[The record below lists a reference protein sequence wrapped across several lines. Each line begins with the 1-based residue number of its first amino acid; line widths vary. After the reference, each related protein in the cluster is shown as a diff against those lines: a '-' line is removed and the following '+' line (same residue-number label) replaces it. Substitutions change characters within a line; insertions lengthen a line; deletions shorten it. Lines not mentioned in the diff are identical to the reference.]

1 MNISPELLQKF
12 NTLKAGKV
20 YYGEFAKDSSE
31 HAAIVVTVH
40 NEIVHYF
47 CFTSQELTVKRYTQK
62 DPLASVSLTKD
73 ESDLIFGAGSKQ
85 TYIYC
90 GRNNWGHLYEKEFL
104 QFLSSGRI
112 TLKAE
117 LPSDLFERIKTAIK
131 SSKTMT
137 KTILDEIG
145 L

>member
-47 CFTSQELTVKRYTQK
+47 CFTSQELTVKR
-62 DPLASVSLTKD
+62 
-73 ESDLIFGAGSKQ
+73 
-85 TYIYC
+85 
-90 GRNNWGHLYEKEFL
+90 
-104 QFLSSGRI
+104 
-112 TLKAE
+112 
-117 LPSDLFERIKTAIK
+117 
-131 SSKTMT
+131 
-137 KTILDEIG
+137 
-145 L
+145 